1 MLMNQILYI
10 QVLESLLYTLSY
22 AKVQIQIY
30 SSSLRPKMIV
40 FSDCFFVPRWLSG
53 LFVQL

>member
-1 MLMNQILYI
+1 MNQILYI

-22 AKVQIQIY
+22 AKEQIQIY